1 MEFYK
6 PTSLPDLFKI
16 ARKIEGKK
24 YFLAGGTDINI
35 QIKNGMIKDE
45 PIIYI
50 NHLDELRGITEL
62 DDDIVI
68 GSLSNFK
75 ELLESDTIKQYLP
88 FLQRSLHA
96 FASPLLQAMATLG
109 GNLANGSPTAD
120 ITPLLLVLDAKLK
133 LLSKSKMRIIPV
145 SEFFSGYKQFNMK
158 QNELIG
164 AIVISKKA
172 EQGFEAF
179 HKKVGSRSSLTIAK
193 VGLAGLKKVDN
204 NVVKEIKLA
213 AGSLNEYARRL
224 PKLESFLT
232 GKNISSI
239 DYVEM
244 EEVLKQEITPISDLR
259 SDKGYRYQV
268 TVNLLKD
275 FLEN

>member
-6 PTSLPDLFKI
+6 PTSLPDLFEK

-50 NHLDELRGITEL
+50 NHLNELRGITEV
-62 DDDIVI
+62 DDDIII

-75 ELLESDTIKQYLP
+75 ELLESDIIKQHLP

-133 LLSKSKMRIIPV
+133 LMSKSKMRSIPV
-145 SEFFSGYKQFNMK
+145 AEFFTGYKQFNLK
-158 QNELIG
+158 QNEIIG

-172 EQGFEAF
+172 EKGYEAF

-193 VGLAGLKKVDN
+193 VGLAGLKRVEKGVI
-204 NVVKEIKLA
+204 KEIKLS

-224 PKLESFLT
+224 PKLEVFLT
-232 GKNISSI
+232 GKEINRI
-239 DYVEM
+239 DFAEM
-244 EEVLKQEITPISDLR
+244 EKVLQQEITPISDLR

-275 FLEN
+275 FLTG